1 MKEWVKAFRLR
12 TLPLAFACVGMGSF
26 LAAADG
32 KFRWAVMILT
42 LITTLFLQ
50 ILSNLSNDYGD
61 FINGADHHERTGP
74 QRSVQSGAI
83 SPKAMRRAILV
94 FIVLSLISG
103 IGLLAIS
110 LTLNLK
116 FLLFFLMGIL
126 SIAAAVYYTMGE
138 KPYGY
143 AGLGDISVFL
153 FFGWVGVLGS
163 YFLHTG
169 AILYEIFLP
178 ATSCS
183 LFAVAVLNINN
194 IRDIESDFS
203 AGKRSIPVRIGR
215 EKALLYH
222 YSLLSIAMICAV
234 LFVILRYESPFQFLF
249 LLVVPLL
256 LRNANAVRKYTDAKK
271 LDPYL
276 KQMALTTLLFVIL
289 FGVGL
294 LV

>member
-1 MKEWVKAFRLR
+1 MKKWVKAFRLR

-32 KFRWAVMILT
+32 LYKWPVMLLT
-42 LITTLFLQ
+42 LLTTLFLQ

-61 FINGADHHERTGP
+61 YVNGVDHKERTGP

-83 SPKAMRRAILV
+83 SPEAMKKAILV
-94 FIVLSLISG
+94 FILLSLVSG
-103 IGLLAIS
+103 VSLLAVS
-110 LTLNLK
+110 LTFSFR
-116 FLLFFLMGIL
+116 FLLFFILGIL
-126 SIAAAVYYTMGE
+126 SIAAAVYYTMG
-138 KPYGY
+138 KRPYGY

-153 FFGWVGVLGS
+153 FFGWVGVIGS

-169 AILYEIFLP
+169 IIVYEVFLP

-194 IRDIESDFS
+194 IRDINSDS
-203 AGKRSIPVRIGR
+203 AAGKRSIPVRIGR
-215 EKALLYH
+215 DKALFYH

-234 LFVILRYESPFQFLF
+234 IYVVLRYESPFQFLF
-249 LLVVPLL
+249 LLVIPLL
-256 LRNANAVRKYTDAKK
+256 LRNANAVRQFTDAKK